1 MSGPPLLDK
10 SNQLLERTY
19 KLTKGKV
26 PIIGVG
32 GISSANDAFNKIALG
47 ASLLQIYTVLIYSGP
62 MIVIKILEGLK
73 YLLLKNGFKNIQN
86 AIGHKVK

>member
-1 MSGPPLLDK
+1 M
-10 SNQLLERTY
+10 
-19 KLTKGKV
+19 TKGEV

-47 ASLLQIYTVLIYSGP
+47 ASLIQIYTVLIYSGP